1 MASLARKIKRQQ
13 PLPVSAPL
21 ANPPEVSANKVAIV
35 SELFYKKGYGD
46 GYNEGCKKDI
56 KQYNQIYNEGFNAG
70 FRAAYGHFLAN
81 MAYLYK
87 YHADIFDNPSNR
99 FRILFDIMRMMNED
113 YLTKRTP
120 KMLDALEDLRRQG
133 VLIEVKEG

>member
-13 PLPVSAPL
+13 PPTVMRAPF
-21 ANPPEVSANKVAIV
+21 AKPIEEPPEKVRRFGEECYKFGH
-35 SELFYKKGYGD
+35 SEGYKKGHDD
-46 GYNEGCKKDI
+46 GFE
-56 KQYNQIYNEGFNAG
+56 AG

-99 FRILFDIMRMMNED
+99 FRILFDIMKMMNED
-113 YLTKRTP
+113 YVTKRTP
-120 KMLDALEDLRRQG
+120 KMLDALDDLRRQG
-133 VLIEVKEG
+133 VLIEVKEE

>member
-13 PLPVSAPL
+13 PSMVMRVPFAKPIEE
-21 ANPPEVSANKVAIV
+21 PPEKVQRFGIECYNK
-35 SELFYKKGYGD
+35 GHDD
-46 GYNEGCKKDI
+46 GFD
-56 KQYNQIYNEGFNAG
+56 AG
-70 FRAAYGHFLAN
+70 FRSAYGHFLAN

-113 YLTKRTP
+113 YLTKRTS
-120 KMLDALEDLRRQG
+120 KMLDALDDLHRQG
-133 VLIEVKEG
+133 VFVEVKEE